1 MLRILQGRYVVK
13 CRLEFNHAVHEDD
26 AEYMYTCTLRTNK
39 GTISVVREAEDSV
52 WELYD
57 SVAK

>member
-1 MLRILQGRYVVK
+1 MSSPWQVELPGIGPGKILKRGVS
-13 CRLEFNHAVHEDD
+13 
-26 AEYMYTCTLRTNK
+26 
-39 GTISVVREAEDSV
+39 SVVRESKDSV